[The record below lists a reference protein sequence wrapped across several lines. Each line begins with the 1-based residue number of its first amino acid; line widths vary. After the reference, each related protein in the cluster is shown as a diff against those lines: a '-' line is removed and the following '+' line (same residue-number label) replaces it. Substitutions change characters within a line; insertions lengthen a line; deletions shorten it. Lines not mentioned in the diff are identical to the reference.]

1 MNPTRPVPR
10 FVRVWAILTAVVGFG
25 LLFVLG
31 GFVTSFRVG
40 MADPVWPTAP
50 WYLAGQDWHKLEF
63 GFLVEHTHRAAGWIF
78 GALCIVLTVGAWWS
92 EPKRPLKFG
101 GFGAIIALVGG
112 YGSFHGAMM
121 AAGAKLNDG
130 TPLRDIDWSV
140 ARMAGIFVLAMAGLV
155 LLCAMAAASSS
166 RPGRWPRALSLVLLV
181 AVMIQ
186 GLLGGF
192 RVLLNA
198 LFGPLLAAY
207 HGVFAQFVFCLVVA
221 IAVLSA
227 SPNPRRILPEPFR
240 GRMTRLGWTLTGVV
254 FLQLVFGAMVRHTG
268 TPLAQRL
275 HILTAFA
282 VAGTVVWIAAVICS
296 TPAARAYRG
305 LAFHLL
311 GLLVLQIM
319 LGVEAY
325 LVKFA
330 AVGPQATT
338 LPELRTITKMSAGL
352 RTVHLLV
359 GLGLLASALVLAL
372 RANRAVSAAE
382 ASSPDTITRATR
394 PEPAAAD

>member
-1 MNPTRPVPR
+1 
-10 FVRVWAILTAVVGFG
+10 
-25 LLFVLG
+25 
-31 GFVTSFRVG
+31 
-40 MADPVWPTAP
+40 
-50 WYLAGQDWHKLEF
+50 
-63 GFLVEHTHRAAGWIF
+63 
-78 GALCIVLTVGAWWS
+78 
-92 EPKRPLKFG
+92 
-101 GFGAIIALVGG
+101 
-112 YGSFHGAMM
+112 
-121 AAGAKLNDG
+121 
-130 TPLRDIDWSV
+130 
-140 ARMAGIFVLAMAGLV
+140 
-155 LLCAMAAASSS
+155 
-166 RPGRWPRALSLVLLV
+166 
-181 AVMIQ
+181 MIQ